1 MRVPDYYVR
10 LVELPPTVLGATLP
24 NDDGTFSVYIN
35 ARLGDAARRETLCHE
50 LEHMARDH
58 FYQSAP
64 IAAQEAEARRRSTAR
79 CAATAISRRS
89 RRISKVSARSET
101 ARNPSARSRCDK
113 NWEPAKTSL
122 APDF

>member
-10 LVELPPTVLGATLP
+10 LVELPPTVFGATLP

-35 ARLGDAARRETLCHE
+35 ARLSDEARRETLCHE

-64 IAAQEAEARRRSTAR
+64 IASQEAEARGETVTAAPALPESGAVRRYRDLASLTAYL
-79 CAATAISRRS
+79 RS
-89 RRISKVSARSET
+89 LGALGNSAE
-101 ARNPSARSRCDK
+101 
-113 NWEPAKTSL
+113 SL
-122 APDF
+122 GAQPMR

>member
-10 LVELPPTVLGATLP
+10 FVELPLTVLGATLP

-35 ARLGDAARRETLCHE
+35 ARLSDEARRETLRHE

-64 IAAQEAEARRRSTAR
+64 IAAQEAEARGEEMPTAPPPESGALRRYRDLTALGEYL
-79 CAATAISRRS
+79 RS
-89 RRISKVSARSET
+89 IGALGNSVE
-101 ARNPSARSRCDK
+101 
-113 NWEPAKTSL
+113 SL
-122 APDF
+122 GAQPLR

>member
-64 IAAQEAEARRRSTAR
+64 IAAQEAEARG
-79 CAATAISRRS
+79 
-89 RRISKVSARSET
+89 ET
-101 ARNPSARSRCDK
+101 APSAPPELPPPPWYTTMNLLLTESRAMK
-113 NWEPAKTSL
+113 PAVPSIST
-122 APDF
+122 

>member
-35 ARLGDAARRETLCHE
+35 ARLGDKARRETLRHE

-64 IAAQEAEARRRSTAR
+64 IAAQEAEARGEEAPAAPPPESGTLRHYRDLAALGEYLRSIGALGN
-79 CAATAISRRS
+79 S
-89 RRISKVSARSET
+89 VE
-101 ARNPSARSRCDK
+101 
-113 NWEPAKTSL
+113 SL
-122 APDF
+122 GAQPLR

>member
-35 ARLGDAARRETLCHE
+35 SCLGDAARRETLRHE

-58 FYQSAP
+58 FYQSVP
-64 IAAQEAEARRRSTAR
+64 IGAQEAEANGTAPCRTETPERGRLRRYRDLASLGAYLRSIGALGNS
-79 CAATAISRRS
+79 I
-89 RRISKVSARSET
+89 E
-101 ARNPSARSRCDK
+101 
-113 NWEPAKTSL
+113 SL
-122 APDF
+122 GAQPM

>member
-35 ARLGDAARRETLCHE
+35 ARLGDAARRETLRHE

-64 IAAQEAEARRRSTAR
+64 IAAQEAEASGAPQPALPESTPAAERTVRRYSDLASL
-79 CAATAISRRS
+79 AAYL
-89 RRISKVSARSET
+89 RRIGALGNSIE
-101 ARNPSARSRCDK
+101 
-113 NWEPAKTSL
+113 SL
-122 APDF
+122 GAQPMQ